1 MLQRIF
7 NDVKNDFYHLSQKK
21 KNSLKKNLEENNNCM
36 LSKVTSGF
44 KMINCET
51 RPIVQMTQPLLF
63 QESYREYSTTMQQLK
78 QLY

>member
-7 NDVKNDFYHLSQKK
+7 NDVKNNFYHLSQKK
-21 KNSLKKNLEENNNCM
+21 NSLKKSLEENNNSM

-51 RPIVQMTQPLLF
+51 RPIVQVTQPLLF
-63 QESYREYSTTMQQLK
+63 QEGYREYSTTMQQLK